1 MHGGAVLLLTLVAG
15 YWVLE
20 RAEQRKG
27 QLKRVGMAI
36 GATVIVLSMLG
47 IVCQFWCM
55 GGGTCPIMK
64 GGAWKGRGMMSC
76 PFHPKT
82 APELPEGDAK
92 PSRR

>member
-1 MHGGAVLLLTLVAG
+1 MHGGAILLLTLVAG

-27 QLKRVGMAI
+27 QLKKVGMAI

-64 GGAWKGRGMMSC
+64 GRGKMYC
-76 PFHPKT
+76 PFTPKA
-82 APELPEGDAK
+82 APELPDEDAK